1 MAHGPHTYVYI
12 SRTFVLAFPSLFLLT
27 AMPSTSTPTSV
38 DDFAEFDHFYRLRDV
53 LRAYIPARLADPPN
67 HSTLAL
73 VQSHL
78 LDAIRLHCA
87 AFPEDETEHE
97 GLGALI
103 VTMSYFWL
111 KDGNKG
117 TKPSWF
123 RADSTL
129 LVRVYIFFLFI
140 LMY

>member
-1 MAHGPHTYVYI
+1 MPPKSA
-12 SRTFVLAFPSLFLLT
+12 PS
-27 AMPSTSTPTSV
+27 SV
-38 DDFAEFDHFYRLRDV
+38 DVFAEFDHFYRLRDV
-53 LRAYIPARLADPPN
+53 LRSYIPARLADPPN
-67 HSTLAL
+67 HPALAL
-73 VQSHL
+73 AQNNL

-87 AFPEDETEHE
+87 AFPEDEKDHE

-103 VTMSYFWL
+103 VTLSYFWL

-129 LVRVYIFFLFI
+129 LVRVFLFSFI
-140 LMY
+140 SLIYSCLPAPRARSFLRGPRTNFASSDPPD